1 MVIPMSATQA
11 QSKPVKTAN
20 FSMRIDQDKKS
31 SLELLYGSLGMSLT
45 EAVNVFFEK
54 SLNVGGIPFDLR
66 MENYSRET
74 LEALRETLDIESGR
88 IQAKRYK
95 SVDELFADNDA
106 EIAAE
111 EAANA

>member
-74 LEALRETLDIESGR
+74 LEALRETLDIEAGR
-88 IQAKRYK
+88 VPAKRYH
-95 SVDELFADNDA
+95 SVDELFAENNA

-111 EAANA
+111 EAVHA